1 MASSGRQYAHSKI
14 YDSSDVKRYSQNFED
29 PKYKAFLCPTM
40 DQYLKSQIP
49 GKKVLDVACG
59 SGIWSYKAAQS
70 GAKSVDGFDIQ
81 EEMVKLAKQAT
92 SQFNTVN
99 IRVGDV
105 MDMPY
110 DDNTFDVALSFY
122 VTSTLRH
129 EACIKLFKEIHRVLV
144 PGGKAVVNCASKSTF
159 EKLYLRIR
167 SETDHDP
174 VLVEKEIAKI
184 LMLLSAYPS
193 QDEINNA
200 FQDICDVVHVSFTH
214 DENGRLHRITDAD
227 KLTNGQAVWSKTE
240 IMVFPGYFY
249 NEQFFQQQIEAAGL
263 KLEKIENYYTEERRI
278 AFNNTNPELKLAKVI
293 TDYPIFVMYH
303 LSKPIG

>member
-14 YDSSDVKRYSQNFED
+14 YDSSDVKRYAQNFKD

-49 GKKVLDVACG
+49 GKKVLDIACG
-59 SGIWSYKAAQS
+59 PGLWSYKAAQS

-81 EEMVKLAKQAT
+81 EEMVELAKQAT
-92 SQFNTVN
+92 SQFSTVN
-99 IRVGDV
+99 IRVGDI

-122 VTSTLRH
+122 VTCTVRL
-129 EACIKLFKEIHRVLV
+129 EACIKLFKEIYRVLV
-144 PGGKAVVNCASKSTF
+144 PGGKAVMNCASKHAF

-167 SETDHDP
+167 SGADP
-174 VLVEKEIAKI
+174 ILVEKEITKV
-184 LMLLSAYPS
+184 LMLLPAYPS

-200 FQDICDVVHVSFTH
+200 FQDICDVVQVSFAP
-214 DENGRLHRITDAD
+214 DEKGRLHRIADAD
-227 KLTNGQAVWSKTE
+227 KLTNGQAVWSKTQ
-240 IMVFPGYFY
+240 IMVFPNYFY

-263 KLEKIENYYTEERRI
+263 KLEKIENYYTEERSM
-278 AFNNTNPELKLAKVI
+278 AYNNANPELKLAKTI
-293 TDYPIFVMYH
+293 TDNPIFVMYH
-303 LSKPIG
+303 LSKPID